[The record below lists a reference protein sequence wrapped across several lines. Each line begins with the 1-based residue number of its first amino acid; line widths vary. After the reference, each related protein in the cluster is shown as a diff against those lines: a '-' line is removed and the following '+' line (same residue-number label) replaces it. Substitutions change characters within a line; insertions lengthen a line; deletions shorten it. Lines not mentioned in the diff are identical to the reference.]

1 MLRVYTL
8 RHSWSLLVITL
19 VIYLTLEFTISQYVS
34 TLRYLAIYSLLWF
47 SFSIS
52 LTSLRGS
59 KYSSPR
65 PSGSLFI
72 VLSILMGIFQVLLLV
87 LIGVAFAG
95 FGYSPYSHEP
105 TGVMLNILLFF
116 LPVIAFELLR
126 RLILRSS
133 RNLKPSLIVATTMV
147 TVLLSLHI
155 FNMAHV
161 VKNTSYLME
170 FLGTLVMPLLAE
182 NVMATYLL
190 IRGGV
195 SSSISYRLTLASFE
209 YFSPILPRLSWIM
222 KSFIYSA
229 GSIMNFII
237 VEGISSSS
245 RRREGIPLSL
255 LIPTLLIALTIW
267 FSLGFLGIYPTV
279 IVSKSMS
286 PLIEPGDL
294 VVVLK
299 VPYCKIHVGDI
310 IHFWDGQQFIVHRV
324 IDIRVIGSYK
334 FFITKGDANEAP
346 DPDPVPQTSVLGKM
360 ILVIPKIGWLSILV
374 KRLIYEGYLI
384 VKDNIKLSLITLL
397 SIMIL
402 LAYVSKKRRKRY
414 LIRRLRERKMKL
426 MLR

>member
-1 MLRVYTL
+1 MPRSSTSHHVWL
-8 RHSWSLLVITL
+8 LLV
-19 VIYLTLEFTISQYVS
+19 VIIFTYVILEFFISQHMSVSKYLTTYSLFWLFFSILLTIL
-34 TLRYLAIYSLLWF
+34 LRYKSP
-47 SFSIS
+47 SFSS
-52 LTSLRGS
+52 S
-59 KYSSPR
+59 KA
-65 PSGSLFI
+65 LFI
-72 VLSILMGIFQVLLLV
+72 VLSVLMGIFQILFSVF
-87 LIGVAFAG
+87 IGVAFAG

-105 TGVMLNILLFF
+105 IGIMFNVLFF
-116 LPVIAFELLR
+116 FIPIIAFELIR
-126 RLILRSS
+126 RSILRSS
-133 RNLKPSLIVATTMV
+133 RNPRLLLIAITTIV
-147 TVLLSLHI
+147 TVLLSLHVFSMTRI
-155 FNMAHV
+155 R
-161 VKNTSYLME
+161 SIPYLME
-170 FLGTLVMPLLAE
+170 FLGVFVLPLLAE
-182 NVMATYLL
+182 NIMATYLL
-190 IRGGV
+190 LRGGIY
-195 SSSISYRLTLASFE
+195 SSIFYRLTLASFE

-237 VEGISSSS
+237 VEGISSSP
-245 RRREGIPLSL
+245 RRGEGIPLSFL
-255 LIPTLLIALTIW
+255 VPTLLIALTIW

-294 VVVLK
+294 VIVLK
-299 VPYCKIHVGDI
+299 VPYYKIRVGDI

-360 ILVIPKIGWLSILV
+360 ILVIPKIGWLSILI

>member
-1 MLRVYTL
+1 MSV
-8 RHSWSLLVITL
+8 SK
-19 VIYLTLEFTISQYVS
+19 YLTTYSLFWLFFSILLTIL
-34 TLRYLAIYSLLWF
+34 LRYKSP
-47 SFSIS
+47 SFSS
-52 LTSLRGS
+52 S
-59 KYSSPR
+59 KA
-65 PSGSLFI
+65 LFI
-72 VLSILMGIFQVLLLV
+72 VLSVLMGIFQILFSVF
-87 LIGVAFAG
+87 IGVAFAG

-105 TGVMLNILLFF
+105 IGIMFNVLFF
-116 LPVIAFELLR
+116 FIPIIAFELIR
-126 RLILRSS
+126 RSILRSS
-133 RNLKPSLIVATTMV
+133 RNPRLLLIAITTIV
-147 TVLLSLHI
+147 TVLLSLHVFSMTRI
-155 FNMAHV
+155 R
-161 VKNTSYLME
+161 SIPYLME
-170 FLGTLVMPLLAE
+170 FLGVFVLPLLAE
-182 NVMATYLL
+182 NIMATYLL
-190 IRGGV
+190 LRGGIY
-195 SSSISYRLTLASFE
+195 SSIFYRLTLASFE

-237 VEGISSSS
+237 VEGISSSP
-245 RRREGIPLSL
+245 RRGEGIPLSFL
-255 LIPTLLIALTIW
+255 VPTLLIALTIW

-294 VVVLK
+294 VIVLK
-299 VPYCKIHVGDI
+299 VPYYKIRVGDI

-360 ILVIPKIGWLSILV
+360 ILVIPKIGWLSILI